1 MTRWT
6 VVVLRL
12 TWDGALVLRR
22 HLTPS
27 AVGLLTHR
35 AASAPHGSDGAHAPR
50 VRRPAALSGAV
61 VLVLCLLALWPA
73 LAVAAAPTPAAAPIA
88 PPAQWESYRVLS
100 DRNMFVRDRS
110 RPRSSRPYTMP
121 TYAAAPNED
130 DRLVLT
136 GVINQGPDYVAFFED
151 SRTGK
156 TITVQVDVPLGR
168 GRVTAMAMDS
178 VDYTYDGRTTRI
190 AVGSSLSGVVASLS
204 RPAAPLSTPAA
215 GIPVG
220 RVPTPFGAPP
230 PGAPPAPAAGMM
242 GGPPAPAIGIMAGP
256 LAPETGPMDEP
267 PVAAAAAAGTAP
279 LTATS
284 APGAPPASAPA
295 APAASTAPTVPTETG
310 PLTVAPP
317 TTSPPTAL
325 PPTTTPPAAAGPSAG
340 TKDGGAAAILE
351 RMRQRREQELNK

>member
-1 MTRWT
+1 MTRWI
-6 VVVLRL
+6 L
-12 TWDGALVLRR
+12 
-22 HLTPS
+22 
-27 AVGLLTHR
+27 
-35 AASAPHGSDGAHAPR
+35 
-50 VRRPAALSGAV
+50 ALS
-61 VLVLCLLALWPA
+61 LLALMPG
-73 LAVAAAPTPAAAPIA
+73 LAAAAPPPAASPVV

-110 RPRSSRPYTMP
+110 RPRSGRSFSMP
-121 TYAAAPNED
+121 TYSAAPSED

-156 TITVQVDVPLGR
+156 TITVQVDAALGR

-190 AVGSSLSGVVASLS
+190 AVGSSLSGVVASLA
-204 RPAAPLSTPAA
+204 RPAAPLTTQAA

-220 RVPTPFGAPP
+220 RVATPFGAPST
-230 PGAPPAPAAGMM
+230 GGPPAPAAGMM
-242 GGPPAPAIGIMAGP
+242 GGPPTTAAGIMGGTPAPAIGIVGGP
-256 LAPETGPMDEP
+256 LAPEAGPTDGP
-267 PVAAAAAAGTAP
+267 PVAAAAAAGAAP
-279 LTATS
+279 LTAIS
-284 APGAPPASAPA
+284 VPGALPATPPA
-295 APAASTAPTVPTETG
+295 APAAPTAPTVTE

-325 PPTTTPPAAAGPSAG
+325 PPTATPPAAAVPSAG

>member
-1 MTRWT
+1 MTRWI
-6 VVVLRL
+6 L
-12 TWDGALVLRR
+12 
-22 HLTPS
+22 
-27 AVGLLTHR
+27 
-35 AASAPHGSDGAHAPR
+35 
-50 VRRPAALSGAV
+50 ALS
-61 VLVLCLLALWPA
+61 LLALMPG
-73 LAVAAAPTPAAAPIA
+73 LAAAAPAPAAAPIV

-100 DRNMFVRDRS
+100 DRNMFVRDRL
-110 RPRSSRPYTMP
+110 RPRTGRTYSMP
-121 TYAAAPNED
+121 TYSVVASED

-151 SRTGK
+151 TRTGK
-156 TITVQVDVPLGR
+156 TITVQVDAPLGR

-190 AVGSSLSGVVASLS
+190 AVGSSLSGAVALLS

-220 RVPTPFGAPP
+220 RVPTGAPSV
-230 PGAPPAPAAGMM
+230 PAAGMM
-242 GGPPAPAIGIMAGP
+242 GGPPAPAVGIMAGPPAPAIGIMAGP

-267 PVAAAAAAGTAP
+267 PVAAAAGAGTAP

-284 APGAPPASAPA
+284 APGAPPATAPA
-295 APAASTAPTVPTETG
+295 APAAPTAPTATE

-325 PPTTTPPAAAGPSAG
+325 PPTTTPPAAAVPSAG